1 MVENRINN
9 TDPVVQVR
17 LCVMVGNFHGAC
29 KKVRLAAGFV
39 YPKLSIR
46 LLLLASGGNMQNQR
60 THKRTNG
67 WSAYK
72 IVAVIGVI
80 LLIVAASYMAYDAI
94 DTQARISSS
103 Y

>member
-1 MVENRINN
+1 MVEKRINN

-39 YPKLSIR
+39 YPKLGSR
-46 LLLLASGGNMQNQR
+46 LLLLASGGNMQDQR
-60 THKRTNG
+60 THKRTSG
-67 WSAYK
+67 WPAHK

-80 LLIVAASYMAYDAI
+80 LLIATASYMAYDAI
-94 DTQARISSS
+94 DTQARASLS